1 MEQRAATLCWLRQVC
16 ILHHPAC
23 HRDHRDH
30 CDHLAGVFSADGRH
44 IVSLDHSP
52 RDFLPV
58 ENSYQE
64 PAFTTAHVLEAV
76 QTIFKKEQWVGE

>member
-1 MEQRAATLCWLRQVC
+1 
-16 ILHHPAC
+16 
-23 HRDHRDH
+23 
-30 CDHLAGVFSADGRH
+30 VFSADGGQP
-44 IVSLDHSP
+44 VTLEHSP

-76 QTIFKKEQWVGE
+76 QTIFKREQWMGE

>member
-1 MEQRAATLCWLRQVC
+1 MEQRAATPCWWRQVC
-16 ILHHPAC
+16 ILHHQAC
-23 HRDHRDH
+23 HHDHR
-30 CDHLAGVFSADGRH
+30 AGVFSADGRH
-44 IVSLDHSP
+44 IVSLEHSP

>member
-1 MEQRAATLCWLRQVC
+1 VGDLSGAERCYSVLVET
-16 ILHHPAC
+16 
-23 HRDHRDH
+23 
-30 CDHLAGVFSADGRH
+30 GVFKADGAH
-44 IVSLDHSP
+44 PVTLEHSP

-76 QTIFKKEQWVGE
+76 QTIFKKEQWDLYNP